1 MMDESH
7 FEHTGARVFKYS
19 FFAVVIAITCIGLW
33 QKEAILGYF
42 SFREHGESRIVIY
55 AEAGTKVS
63 VVETGNKLREL
74 GFVGR
79 DGRFTLVEKGEIKG
93 VRINLNHP
101 HYFSEDR
108 HFDLVEKGEV
118 AVFQSAMVPLL
129 GSLSVRTFP
138 TGAKV
143 LIDGKDEGLSPLRK
157 LNIRD
162 GKRFLVEVRLKG
174 YISQNRDAVIEGG
187 KTAELV
193 FSLVS
198 SQATISLETNKS
210 DFDFSKLRLFMGGES
225 YALDG
230 QLLRNVKPGKH
241 TIEVVAHDGLKL
253 EKVINIKPGQT
264 LHMQL
269 PDWFVED

>member
-1 MMDESH
+1 MDESH
-7 FEHTGARVFKYS
+7 FENTGARVFKYS
-19 FFAVVIAITCIGLW
+19 FFTVLIAVTVLGLW

-42 SFREHGESRIVIY
+42 AFREHGESRIVIY
-55 AEAGTKVS
+55 AETGTKVS
-63 VVETGNKLREL
+63 IVETGNKLREL

-79 DGRFTLVEKGEIKG
+79 DGRFTVVEKGEIKD

-108 HFDLVEKGEV
+108 HFDIVKKGEL

-129 GSLSVRTFP
+129 GVLSVRTFP
-138 TGAKV
+138 TGATV
-143 LIDGKDEGLSPLRK
+143 IIDGNDEGPSPFRK
-157 LNIRD
+157 LNIRE
-162 GKRFLVEVRLKG
+162 GKRFLVEVRLDG
-174 YISQNRDAVIEGG
+174 YISQYRDAVIEGG

-198 SQATISLETNKS
+198 SAATISLETNKS
-210 DFDFSKLRLFMGGES
+210 DFDYSKLRLFIGGES

-264 LHMQL
+264 LHLQL

>member
-1 MMDESH
+1 MDDSH
-7 FEHTGARVFKYS
+7 FENTGARVFKYG
-19 FFAVVIAITCIGLW
+19 FFTFLIAITCIGLW

-55 AEAGTKVS
+55 SVSGTKVS
-63 VVETGNKLREL
+63 IIEKGNRLREL

-79 DGRFTLVEKGEIKG
+79 DGKFTLVEKGVIKD

-101 HYFSEDR
+101 HYFPEER
-108 HFDLVEKGEV
+108 HFELVKKGEV
-118 AVFQSAMVPLL
+118 IVFQAAMVPLL
-129 GSLSVRTFP
+129 GTLSVRTFP
-138 TGAKV
+138 AGASV
-143 LIDGKDEGLSPLRK
+143 FIDGKREGVSPLKK

-162 GKRFLVEVRLKG
+162 GKLFLVEVSLDG
-174 YISQNRDAVIEGG
+174 YISQRRDALIEGG
-187 KTAELV
+187 KDAELV

-198 SQATISLETNKS
+198 SAATISLEASKV
-210 DFDFSKLRLFMGGES
+210 DFDYSKLRLFIGGES
-225 YALDG
+225 FALDG

-241 TIEVVAHDGLKL
+241 NIEVVAQDGLKL

-264 LHMQL
+264 LHLQL

>member
-174 YISQNRDAVIEGG
+174 YILCN
-187 KTAELV
+187 
-193 FSLVS
+193 
-198 SQATISLETNKS
+198 
-210 DFDFSKLRLFMGGES
+210 
-225 YALDG
+225 
-230 QLLRNVKPGKH
+230 
-241 TIEVVAHDGLKL
+241 
-253 EKVINIKPGQT
+253 
-264 LHMQL
+264 
-269 PDWFVED
+269 